1 MKKIVPFKKEVKFN
15 DDVSE
20 ITSISLEHTLQKSEN
35 NLITGSFIITGDYK
49 VNVTTTIIEKFNFE
63 IPFDIN
69 IDDKY
74 DISDATIEID
84 DFYYEIINDKLMIN
98 IDILLDKLNEII
110 PIKKEI
116 YNIEKEIYNIEK
128 ETKNEDVFDRCIEE
142 DTVEPIIQIEE
153 NNGYSVYKV
162 YIVKEEDTL
171 NTILDKYNISVEDL
185 EHYNDLTNI
194 QKGMKIIIPSL

>member
-116 YNIEKEIYNIEK
+116 YNIEKE
-128 ETKNEDVFDRCIEE
+128 TKNEDVFDRCIEE